1 MSTWDVSK
9 CTEWKSDEFPRGAVI
24 PAAGNSE
31 GYVTGGWRSE
41 RPYRD
46 EEVCTQ
52 CMLCWIFCPD
62 TSVTVENG
70 QVTGFD
76 YDHCKGCGI
85 CAHECPSNPR
95 FGGRRAIEMVPEG
108 CELPGVK

>member
-1 MSTWDVSK
+1 MSTWDVSNIN
-9 CTEWKSDEFPRGAVI
+9 EWKSDEFPNGAVI
-24 PAAGNSE
+24 PEAGNAND
-31 GYVTGGWRSE
+31 YVTGGWRSE

-46 EEVCTQ
+46 TEVCTQ

-62 TSVTVENG
+62 TSVVVQDG
-70 QVTGFD
+70 KVVDFD

-85 CAHECPSNPR
+85 CAHECPTNPK
-95 FGGRRAIEMVPEG
+95 FGRKAIEMVPEG